1 MAIET
6 ISILISTIISNLLII
21 CAECRRS
28 KCSEI
33 DIGPIHLK
41 REVQNTNPNTIE

>member
-1 MAIET
+1 MAVEIIT
-6 ISILISTIISNLLII
+6 ILVSTIVSNLLII

-28 KCSEI
+28 KCEEI

-41 REVQNTNPNTIE
+41 RKVENTQPNTIE